1 MSVLSDRTIRDL
13 CTGEEPMIFPFVETS
28 VRVNEQGDRIPSYG
42 LSSYG
47 YDVRLA
53 PVFEIFKRGPGLV
66 QSIMQKTLS
75 ILNVLTSWVYK
86 TKNNRLLSVID
97 PCNPPEDIYERVEAD
112 SCLIPPHG
120 YMLAHTLEYIR
131 VPRDVIITCL
141 TKSTYARLG
150 IMINVTPLEPGW
162 EGQLVVEIANLTNH
176 PVKITASVGIAQ
188 FVFHRGDVPC
198 ETSYADRNGKY
209 QKQSGIMHAKV

>member
-13 CTGEEPMIFPFVETS
+13 CTCEEPMISPFLEDS
-28 VRVNEQGDRIPSYG
+28 IRVSENGGRVPSYG

-53 PVFEIFKRGPGLV
+53 PVFEILKETAGV
-66 QSIMQKTLS
+66 I
-75 ILNVLTSWVYK
+75 
-86 TKNNRLLSVID
+86 ID
-97 PCNPPEDIYERVEAD
+97 PCNPPEDIYERVEAE
-112 SCLIPPHG
+112 SCVIPPHG

-150 IMINVTPLEPGW
+150 IMINVTPLEPEW
-162 EGQLVVEIANLTNH
+162 EGQLVVEIANLTNL
-176 PVKITASVGIAQ
+176 PVKITAGVGIAQ

-209 QKQSGIMHAKV
+209 QKQSGIVHAKV

>member
-1 MSVLSDRTIRDL
+1 MSVLSDLSIIDL
-13 CTGEEPMIFPFVETS
+13 CKTETPMIEPFVDHS
-28 VRVNEQGDRIPSYG
+28 VRLNDQGEKIPSYG

-53 PVFEIFKRGPGLV
+53 PLFEVFKDTNPP
-66 QSIMQKTLS
+66 T
-75 ILNVLTSWVYK
+75 
-86 TKNNRLLSVID
+86 VID
-97 PCNPPEDIYERVEAD
+97 PCNPPEGIYEQIEGESAV
-112 SCLIPPHG
+112 IPPHG

-176 PVKITASVGIAQ
+176 FVKITAGVGIAQ
-188 FVFHRGDVPC
+188 FVFHKGDQPC
-198 ETSYADRNGKY
+198 KVAYSDRNGKY
-209 QKQSGIMHAKV
+209 QKQTGIRHAE